1 MKYRFEIIY
10 QTKWIKEAGEFFKKC
25 DLGFNDM
32 GLKEIITCNSKNDLN
47 VIEMKE
53 LIKNAYEYAECR
65 LLHIEGGK
73 VE

>member
-10 QTKWIKEAGEFFKKC
+10 QTKWIKQASDFMSKC
-25 DLGFNDM
+25 DLGV
-32 GLKEIITCNSKNDLN
+32 GEIGIKETITFQSQKDLIISD
-47 VIEMKE
+47 IKE
-53 LIKNAYEYAECR
+53 KINQAMNESECK